1 MFSQACIIPSVHG
14 GVRGGMRGQGGMHGK
29 SRACMVKGVCV
40 AKEGMYGEGLACV
53 AGRYTWQGAYMA
65 GGIHGG
71 GGAWVVKEYVWQVVC
86 MVGVGV
92 CVARGVCMARD
103 MHGRGH
109 VWQGDMHAGEMA
121 TEAGGTHPVAD
132 PGFP

>member
-1 MFSQACIIPSVHG
+1 
-14 GVRGGMRGQGGMHGK
+14 
-29 SRACMVKGVCV
+29 MVKGWHVWQ
-40 AKEGMYGEGLACV
+40 GGIH
-53 AGRYTWQGAYMA
+53 GRGHTWQGVYMA
-65 GGIHGG
+65 GGIHGRG

>member
-1 MFSQACIIPSVHG
+1 MVKGWH
-14 GVRGGMRGQGGMHGK
+14 VWQGGIHG
-29 SRACMVKGVCV
+29 RGYTWWGDMGCEGVCV
-40 AKEGMYGEGLACV
+40 A
-53 AGRYTWQGAYMA
+53 
-65 GGIHGG
+65 GGVHG
-71 GGAWVVKEYVWQVVC
+71 
-86 MVGVGV
+86 GVGV
-92 CVARGVCMARD
+92 CVARGVCMAGD